1 VPRQPRQLGPSAT
14 PREAGHSMN
23 PPMPAPYMG
32 SGKDEEDPRKQR
44 DRVKLIG
51 RVSMFDYEV
60 DPLTVLKTLTGD
72 EYTKHESTGLV
83 SRS

>member
-1 VPRQPRQLGPSAT
+1 MPRQPRKLSPSTT
-14 PREAGHSMN
+14 PREAGNSLN
-23 PPMPAPYMG
+23 APVPAPYLG

-60 DPLTVLKTLTGD
+60 DPLSVLKTLTGN
-72 EYTKHESTGLV
+72 EYIKNESTGLV